1 MTDTKSETTQE
12 SAGSHLTGEQLVY
25 DVGLRAFLSPIA
37 SLLNDPT
44 VTEIMILGHDTIYI
58 EQSGKL
64 VKSDAA
70 FPTVDSLLA
79 AVNTIAQFCGKTI
92 TDEEPIIDGRLPDGS
107 RICIIMP
114 SICGEGISV
123 NIRRFSIM
131 ALTPDFLI
139 EKNAITP
146 MALEFLELAVR
157 SKQNTLVS
165 GGTGSGKTTLLNILS
180 YWFDPSQR
188 VVVIED
194 TRELQLQQEHVVSM
208 EARGPDELG
217 NGEVTIRDM
226 FVASLRMRPDRIVV
240 GEIRRGESVDMI
252 QAMNSGHGGTM
263 ATVHADSP
271 LQACGRMEVMALMA
285 DLGLPVEAL
294 RRQIAQ
300 ALNLVVQTSRL
311 YNGRRMITHISEIDF
326 DDDRQ
331 TYITND
337 LFLLKNYGGGD
348 VKLEWTG
355 NSPTMKSQLELYG
368 LSERV
373 KLTAPMWE

>member
-1 MTDTKSETTQE
+1 MTDTE
-12 SAGSHLTGEQLVY
+12 SATTRKSTSSHITGEQLVY
-25 DVGLRAFLSPIA
+25 DIGLKAFLSPIA
-37 SLLNDPT
+37 PLLNDPS
-44 VTEIMILGHDTIYI
+44 VSEIMILGHDMVYI
-58 EQSGKL
+58 ERGGL
-64 VKSDAA
+64 LIRSDSV
-70 FPTVDSLLA
+70 FPSFDSLLA

-107 RICIIMP
+107 RICIVMP

-123 NIRRFSIM
+123 NIRRFSKM
-131 ALTPDFLI
+131 AVTPDFLI
-139 EKNAITP
+139 EKDAITP
-146 MALEFLELAVR
+146 IALEFLELAVR
-157 SKQNTLVS
+157 TKQNILVS

-180 YWFDPSQR
+180 HWFDPSQR

-194 TRELQLQQEHVVSM
+194 TRELQLQQEHVVNM
-208 EARGPDELG
+208 EARAPDDFG

-240 GEIRRGESVDMI
+240 GEMRRGEAIDMI

-263 ATVHADSP
+263 STVHADSP

-300 ALNLVVQTSRL
+300 ALDLVVQTSRL
-311 YNGRRMITHISEIDF
+311 YNGRRLVTHISEIDF
-326 DDDRQ
+326 DHEHQ
-331 TYITND
+331 TYKTND
-337 LFLLKNYGGGD
+337 LFLLKSCGGGD

-355 NSPTMKSQLELYG
+355 NSPAMKAQLELYD
-368 LSERV
+368 LLERV
-373 KLTAPMWE
+373 NFTAPMWK